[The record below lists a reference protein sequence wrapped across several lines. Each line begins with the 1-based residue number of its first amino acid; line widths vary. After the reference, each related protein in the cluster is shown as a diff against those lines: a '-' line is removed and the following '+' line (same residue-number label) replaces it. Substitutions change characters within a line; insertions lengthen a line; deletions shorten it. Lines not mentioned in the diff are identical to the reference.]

1 MFKKLFNYMIIPLA
15 VMSLGIFFASDAD
28 FLLYLL
34 PAQPAKAYADKVV
47 WIVGASSGIGASLA
61 EEFAKSGAKVAVSAR
76 RVDMLQSLAQKIQ
89 TEAPDAPAVL
99 VVPLDV
105 TDIAAHDAAL
115 QQVVSAFGRID
126 YLILNAGQS
135 QRNLGLTAP
144 LEDTRR
150 LMELNFLSLVAMA
163 KTALPTLVNQRSGRI
178 IVMSSL
184 SGIIGT
190 PIASSYS
197 ASKFALHGYFN
208 ALRSEISGVHNVQV
222 SVICPGPVESEIS
235 LKSLRDP
242 TLPVQVEGKKM
253 ATVRC
258 SDLILK
264 GLWHG
269 LDEMWIAGQPFLLF
283 TYLTQYL
290 PGVSRFY
297 ATKIAGPARI
307 RALSQGENIYDLKV
321 SFLLTYSISLYHN

>member
-1 MFKKLFNYMIIPLA
+1 MFKKLFNYAFLPLTI
-15 VMSLGIFFASDAD
+15 VSLGIFFASDAD

-34 PAQPAKAYADKVV
+34 PSQPKNAFKDKVV

-61 EEFAKSGAKVAVSAR
+61 EEFAKSGAKVAISAR
-76 RVDMLQSLAQKIQ
+76 RVDMLQSLAKKIQ
-89 TEAPDAPAVL
+89 AESPDAPAVL

-105 TDIAAHDAAL
+105 TDLAAHDAAL
-115 QQVVSAFGRID
+115 QQVLSSFGRID

-135 QRNLGLTAP
+135 QRNLGISAP

-150 LMELNFLSLVAMA
+150 LMELNFLSLVAMTKA
-163 KTALPTLVNQRSGRI
+163 ALPTLVNQHSGRI
-178 IVMSSL
+178 VVMSSL

-208 ALRSEISGVHNVQV
+208 ALRSEMSGVHNVQV
-222 SVICPGPVESEIS
+222 SLVCPGPVESEIS

-242 TLPVQVEGKKM
+242 NLPVQVEGKKM
-253 ATVRC
+253 PTVRC
-258 SDLILK
+258 SSLVLK

-269 LDEMWIAGQPFLLF
+269 LDEMWIAHQPFLLF

-290 PGVSRFY
+290 PGLSRLY

-307 RALSQGENIYDLKV
+307 RALTQGENIYDLNTVFGLK
-321 SFLLTYSISLYHN
+321 